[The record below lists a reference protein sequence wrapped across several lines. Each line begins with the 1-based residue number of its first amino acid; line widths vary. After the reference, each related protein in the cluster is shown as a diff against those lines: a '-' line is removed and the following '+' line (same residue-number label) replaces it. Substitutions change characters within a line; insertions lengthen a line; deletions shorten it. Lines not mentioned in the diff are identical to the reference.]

1 MAKAGAKITEFK
13 QDREADPMDFKAV
26 YVEALEQWAE
36 SRGKVIYLPF
46 VRQEPNRW
54 RQLLEVRTV
63 EDIKRVMSLP
73 REKPS
78 RAFSL

>member
-13 QDREADPMDFKAV
+13 QDREADPMDFKTV
-26 YVEALEQWAE
+26 YREALEAWAE
-36 SRGKVIYLPF
+36 SRGKIVYLPF
-46 VRQEPNRW
+46 VLQEPNRW

-73 REKPS
+73 REKPG
-78 RAFSL
+78 RSLSL